1 VTRQLQVSAGGVC
14 DLGYQVVGCP
24 KYHPPVLAGPVE
36 GRGEELIGANASGH
50 GWRLVALEFMPDHVH
65 LFVKAHRSDFPSWIA
80 DSFKGSTW
88 RLRAGFAHMRSRL
101 SAGRYRLCSA
111 PTAVVAAQIARRYVG
126 THNERLWRK
135 ERVR

>member
-1 VTRQLQVSAGGVC
+1 M
-14 DLGYQVVGCP
+14 GCP
-24 KYHPPVLAGPVE
+24 KYHPPSWLARVE

-50 GWRLVALEFMPDHVH
+50 GRRLVALEIMADHVH
-65 LFVKAHRSDFPSWIA
+65 LFVKAHWSDSPSWIA
-80 DSFKGSTW
+80 DPFKGSTW

-101 SAGRYRLCSA
+101 PAGWSRPCSA

-135 ERVR
+135 ERAR

>member
-80 DSFKGSTW
+80 DSFKG
-88 RLRAGFAHMRSRL
+88 LHL
-101 SAGRYRLCSA
+101 
-111 PTAVVAAQIARRYVG
+111 AAAS
-126 THNERLWRK
+126 
-135 ERVR
+135 RVRAHAVTSVSRAVPAVFRADRCGGCADRATIRWHAQ